1 MARIVPKLNLN
12 KTPQIVEN
20 NSLIFAK
27 NIKVMK
33 DGSIVTD
40 DGISRITS
48 LAYYLTTGYSIVGQ
62 IPYNT
67 CIYFFLYNGTN
78 SIIIKYDEKNTSN
91 IEIINCNWNY
101 SGGSNYTT
109 KIYGEVIVNLNSD
122 VILVVAES
130 GDDSL
135 EIPIKQIY

>member
-40 DGISRITS
+40 DGISRIDTLDQTLS
-48 LAYYLTTGYSIVGQ
+48 SGKSIVGY
-62 IPYNT
+62 ISYNT
-67 CIYFFLYNGTN
+67 CVYLFLFDGNDSY
-78 SIIIKYDEKNTSN
+78 IVKYDEK
-91 IEIINCNWNY
+91 
-101 SGGSNYTT
+101 
-109 KIYGEVIVNLNSD
+109 
-122 VILVVAES
+122 IL
-130 GDDSL
+130 
-135 EIPIKQIY
+135 

>member
-40 DGISRITS
+40 DGISRIDT
-48 LAYYLTTGYSIVGQ
+48 LAHYVSSGYYIVSY

-67 CIYFFLYNGTN
+67 CIYFFLYKNVIIDNEENET
-78 SIIIKYDEKNTSN
+78 III
-91 IEIINCNWNY
+91 
-101 SGGSNYTT
+101 
-109 KIYGEVIVNLNSD
+109 V
-122 VILVVAES
+122 
-130 GDDSL
+130 
-135 EIPIKQIY
+135 

>member
-48 LAYYLTTGYSIVGQ
+48 LVYYLTTGYSVVGY

-67 CIYFFLYNGTN
+67 CIYFFLYDGTN
-78 SIIIKYDEKNTSN
+78 SLIIQYDEYEDKYFFT
-91 IEIINCNWNY
+91 
-101 SGGSNYTT
+101 
-109 KIYGEVIVNLNSD
+109 
-122 VILVVAES
+122 
-130 GDDSL
+130 
-135 EIPIKQIY
+135 PMH